1 MKALTH
7 KDFRRLGF
15 EGNHITGYNLGNID
29 IGIYEDD
36 DCLDRFRASANGID
50 CGWVKTYEELE
61 TILENNLITD

>member
-15 EGNHITGYNLGNID
+15 DGNNVVGYKLGNID

-36 DCLDRFRASANGID
+36 DCLDRFRASANGISL
-50 CGWVKTYEELE
+50 GWIKTYEELE